1 MEIKTLSRR
10 RILFAAI
17 LLAVAALAIA
27 LAAGSPRIGWGLVL
41 WTVKGTSAKAGSVV
55 PVYLKSNITKEY
67 VIGLQDDPKARLEVP
82 LWQVE
87 LFRSRRAALARVK
100 EFGDFVSIYMIAAKD
115 GLPIREKTT
124 NLAKRV
130 YRLHESEMVKVLEKV
145 EGEAMFTGQTKLAGD
160 WYRVLA
166 MDGTTGYV
174 FSHTMRMFDESTGEV
189 PTVQAAQSDSE
200 LLDSI
205 FSKSWRPA
213 WFETM
218 MDEDSVDLDF
228 FALRFGLFGDAIHR
242 QVRIELPGVS
252 KVFQYTTITQ
262 DKEWTVFENTG
273 LRIKSDSQSGIVASW
288 GPMGEAESAPEATA
302 GWKPDDT
309 LARFVQLTGDIREA
323 IRAEEARRMD
333 LLRGFFSSVSQKY
346 PKASSSGAF
355 AFSDSSGSTIE
366 LWSSGLYSW
375 NKTSALPAGFAPRV
389 DSTELSQRGT
399 AVFGLRLSDSLAA
412 SWQGGFS
419 LYPDDTG
426 RRSDYAFSMDSS
438 GLRIA
443 RLVPATPETRSGD
456 VDKKFTPVF
465 FLPSGR

>member
-1 MEIKTLSRR
+1 MLY
-10 RILFAAI
+10 AAI
-17 LLAVAALAIA
+17 LLLAAALATA
-27 LAAGSPRIGWGLVL
+27 LASCAPRTGWGLVL

-67 VIGLQDDPKARLEVP
+67 VIGVQDDPKARLEVP

-87 LFRSRRAALARVK
+87 LFRSRRAALARGK
-100 EFGDFVSIYMIAAKD
+100 EFGEFTSIYMIAAKD
-115 GLPIREKTT
+115 GLPIREKTS

-130 YRLHESEMVKVLEKV
+130 YRLRESEMVKVLEKV
-145 EGEAMFTGQTKLAGD
+145 EGEAMFTGQTKLPGD
-160 WYRVLA
+160 WYRVLT
-166 MDGTTGYV
+166 MDGTMGFV
-174 FSHTMRMFDESTGEV
+174 FSYTMRMFDESTGEAPSAQV
-189 PTVQAAQSDSE
+189 AQSDSE

-218 MDEDSVDLDF
+218 MDENSVDLDF
-228 FALRFGLFGDAIHR
+228 FALRFGLFGDAINR
-242 QVRIELPGVS
+242 QVRIELPGTS

-262 DKEWTVFENTG
+262 DKEWAVFEGTG
-273 LRIKSDSQSGIVASW
+273 LRIKNDAQAGIVASW
-288 GPMGEAESAPEATA
+288 GPQGEAESMPEATA

-309 LARFVQLTGDIREA
+309 LVRFVVPSGDIREA
-323 IRAEEARRMD
+323 IRAEEARRSD
-333 LLRGFFSSVSQKY
+333 LLRGFFASVSQKY
-346 PKASSSGAF
+346 PRAASSGAYV
-355 AFSDSSGSTIE
+355 FSDPSGSSLE

-375 NKTSALPAGFAPRV
+375 NRTSVLPAGFAPFV
-389 DSTELSQRGT
+389 DTTEIGQRGT
-399 AVFGLRLSDSLAA
+399 AVFGLRLSDSLSS

-426 RRSDYAFSMDSS
+426 RRTDYAYSMDSA

-443 RLVPATPETRSGD
+443 RLVTATPETKSGD
-456 VDKKFTPVF
+456 LDRKFAPVT